1 MTCWRLEMAEQG
13 SKFTAEKVGGTTRVR
28 LRGPRITDQV
38 YINELG
44 DELAALLK
52 GAGRPDLLID
62 LEEVEFLSSSML
74 GKLIRL
80 LKRAAEAKGQV
91 RLCSIRPSIRE
102 VFEITQLHKVF
113 EIYPDADEALGT
125 GRR

>member
-1 MTCWRLEMAEQG
+1 MPENEH
-13 SKFTAEKVGGTTRVR
+13 KFATGKAGATTVVR
-28 LRGPRITDQV
+28 LTGPRITDQV

-44 DELAALLK
+44 DELVALLEK
-52 GAGRPDLLID
+52 SDPPDLLID
-62 LEEVEFLSSSML
+62 LEDVEFLSSSML

-80 LKRAAEAKGQV
+80 LKRTRQRKGRL

-113 EIYPDADEALGT
+113 EIYPDAQEALGA
-125 GRR
+125 GQ

>member
-1 MTCWRLEMAEQG
+1 MAEQEP
-13 SKFTAEKVGGTTRVR
+13 KFTTEQVGRTVWVR

-44 DELAALLK
+44 DELAALLE
-52 GAGRPDLLID
+52 GGQRDLLID

-80 LKRAAEAKGQV
+80 LKRAAQSDGRV

-113 EIYPDADEALGT
+113 EIYPDADEALG
-125 GRR
+125 RHRP

>member
-1 MTCWRLEMAEQG
+1 MAEQEA
-13 SKFTAEKVGGTTRVR
+13 KFTTEQVGGTTWVR

-44 DELAALLK
+44 DELVALLES
-52 GAGRPDLLID
+52 GAQRDLLID
-62 LEEVEFLSSSML
+62 LEEVEFLSSAML

-80 LKRAAEAKGQV
+80 FKRAAQVGGRV

-113 EIYPDADEALGT
+113 EIYPDADEALG
-125 GRR
+125 RHRP

>member
-1 MTCWRLEMAEQG
+1 MPENEP
-13 SKFTAEKVGGTTRVR
+13 KFTLSKVGPATMVR
-28 LRGPRITDQV
+28 LAGPRITDQI

-44 DELAALLK
+44 DELVALIEP
-52 GAGRPDLLID
+52 GAPPDLLID
-62 LEEVEFLSSSML
+62 LEEVEFLSSSVL

-80 LKRAAEAKGQV
+80 LKRTRQAGGRL

-113 EIYPDADEALGT
+113 EIYPDAREALGA
-125 GRR
+125 RP